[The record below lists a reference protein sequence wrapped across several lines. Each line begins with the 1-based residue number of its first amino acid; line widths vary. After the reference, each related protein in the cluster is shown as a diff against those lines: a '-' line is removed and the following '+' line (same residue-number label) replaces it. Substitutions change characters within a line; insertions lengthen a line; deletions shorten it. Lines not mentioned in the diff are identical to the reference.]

1 MSCCDLGLLDVE
13 NGLTDSPR
21 YRAQVRK
28 FEEYAQALETGIQ
41 GLSKASRQL
50 QASSADYSARQAEMV
65 QRITQLSQLSPMGDA
80 TVDRRLADFA
90 DVMSEVE
97 RNRAM
102 QSEQLQQIVV
112 QPLEE
117 LSEGL
122 LAQTKIARR
131 RVDAL
136 QGDYESQLARLMG
149 KKMTEPMLEQQERE
163 LECVKSRYVSQQQRL
178 SLDYN
183 RLASVKKIELLE
195 GFLSLMYAQYAF
207 HHQAFSS
214 LRDFEPAMRS
224 LGEHIAQ
231 IRHQAEDC
239 ISEGETLVVTPR
251 ANSGTIQVAR
261 GESLDDAGGYMQ
273 VGQQDDDGPGDS
285 VQSMVDVDDMSE
297 AKTAAGDS
305 EVTPPPGFTLSTP
318 PASTQAT
325 FTKEATRC
333 TEPSLSSL
341 SLQTSSQ
348 THQRKASRSERLSL
362 ASISLSPHGLFQI
375 SGYLFLRSQYSLM
388 ASWQRRWFEISD
400 GSLIHFQRDDERDK
414 EIVPLYLCMVK
425 RGVVPD
431 NRRNVFELIAPNRTY
446 VLQAESTNELNAW
459 KACLKQS
466 IEASLYSHTP
476 VVPAGGGISRTST
489 QPMSSDPTSPATA
502 GTKGDL
508 HVVVSSTNVGSMA
521 AAAIESTK
529 DVQAMRMKKM
539 RHPVGNGQCV
549 DCGQA
554 SPEWAAINL
563 GVLMCIECS
572 GIHRSLGVHVSKV
585 RSVKL
590 DNWEPELMQ
599 VMQRLGNAY
608 VNSIYEYI
616 PPGPDDP
623 EKPNPQS
630 SREQKQPYLELKY
643 TKRRFVAS
651 QDGSPDV
658 IGAKLVRAAATADLP
673 LALAALAQG
682 ASANAHDPESGL
694 TPLIEAVGMGDFGM
708 LELLFLWGA
717 DVNMRAKITATAYM
731 NDSPKA
737 SEQQTSEVIE
747 GPHRQV
753 SGDTGS
759 SSCVAGGT
767 ALHLATRLGN
777 VRVVW
782 YLIRKG
788 AQWDTPDS
796 YGLLPL
802 DIALE
807 SSNVQVVMALRY
819 AAFQKASG
827 LPPGTLGSKRP
838 YNGRPAVEPLDMLDM
853 DDSFIRDWAI
863 PPYSPYIDDSE
874 EIKARADNEP
884 PVESTKSTSSV
895 LPAADVEGGT
905 DFGELQT
912 ASST

>member
-1 MSCCDLGLLDVE
+1 
-13 NGLTDSPR
+13 
-21 YRAQVRK
+21 
-28 FEEYAQALETGIQ
+28 
-41 GLSKASRQL
+41 
-50 QASSADYSARQAEMV
+50 
-65 QRITQLSQLSPMGDA
+65 
-80 TVDRRLADFA
+80 
-90 DVMSEVE
+90 
-97 RNRAM
+97 
-102 QSEQLQQIVV
+102 
-112 QPLEE
+112 
-117 LSEGL
+117 
-122 LAQTKIARR
+122 
-131 RVDAL
+131 
-136 QGDYESQLARLMG
+136 
-149 KKMTEPMLEQQERE
+149 MTEPMLEQQERE
-163 LECVKSRYVSQQQRL
+163 LECIKSRYVSQQQRL

-239 ISEGETLVVTPR
+239 ISEAENLVVTPR
-251 ANSGTIQVAR
+251 ANSGTSQIAR
-261 GESLDDAGGYMQ
+261 SGSLDDAGGYMQ
-273 VGQQDDDGPGDS
+273 VGQQDDDGPSVS
-285 VQSMVDVDDMSE
+285 VQSMVDADDMAE
-297 AKTAAGDS
+297 VKTAAGDS

-325 FTKEATRC
+325 STKEATRC

-341 SLQTSSQ
+341 SLHTSSQ

-388 ASWQRRWFEISD
+388 TSWQRRWFEISE

-414 EIVPLYLCMVK
+414 EIVPLHLCMVK
-425 RGVVPD
+425 RGVVQD

-476 VVPAGGGISRTST
+476 LVPTGGSISRTST
-489 QPMSSDPTSPATA
+489 QLMSSDPTSPATA

-508 HVVVSSTNVGSMA
+508 HVVLSSQQNSTGIGSMA
-521 AAAIESTK
+521 AATVESTK

-563 GVLMCIECS
+563 GALMCIECS

-599 VMQRLGNAY
+599 VMQRLGNAC
-608 VNSIYEYI
+608 VNSIYEAI
-616 PPGPDDP
+616 PPGPDDS

-643 TKRRFVAS
+643 AKRRFIAS
-651 QDGSPDV
+651 KDNSPDA
-658 IGAKLVRAAATADLP
+658 IGAKLVRAAAMADLP

-731 NDSPKA
+731 NDSSKT
-737 SEQQTSEVIE
+737 SEQQTSEVME
-747 GPHRQV
+747 GPHRQG
-753 SGDTGS
+753 SDDSGS
-759 SSCVAGGT
+759 SSCVVGGT

-788 AQWDTPDS
+788 AQWDTPDA

-807 SSNVQVVMALRY
+807 NSNVQVVMALRY

-838 YNGRPAVEPLDMLDM
+838 YNGGPAVESLDMLDM

-874 EIKARADNEP
+874 EIKARTDNKP
-884 PVESTKSTSSV
+884 SIESTKSASSV
-895 LPAADVEGGT
+895 APAADVEGDA

-912 ASST
+912 ASNT